1 MATTLNSSGVTFP
14 DGTTQTSA
22 GGAVNTSTVLAATAG
37 ASVGAVGTYAYA
49 AAVTISAYTEGSTI
63 AGSNLRY
70 FGGITSGTAGP
81 AFPSNIGFA
90 GGGSLPG
97 TWRAMGRAWGGYTG
111 CYGNLFGN
119 TLWLRIS

>member
-37 ASVGAVGTYAYA
+37 ASVGAVGTYVYA
-49 AAVTISAYTEGSTI
+49 AATTLVVYTEGSTI

-70 FGGITSGTAGP
+70 FGLVTGGVGTT
-81 AFPSNIGFA
+81 FA
-90 GGGSLPG
+90 TNMGYSGGGSLPG
-97 TWRAMGRAWGGYTG
+97 TWRAMGRSYGGYNG
-111 CYGNLFGN
+111 CYGYLYGN